1 MFQSKFASMVCLIHT
16 FPFSFH
22 SSGKTSTIHYLAGST
37 FNETIVD
44 GFDDLEVVDVL
55 HPGLQNAEASSSTR
69 SVTKSILSIDITTDS
84 GETIQICDTPGF
96 EDTDGVE
103 TELANGFG
111 LVTAIHRAKRVKP
124 VLVLSVSR
132 DELSF
137 VVSLFIMMCKN

>member
-1 MFQSKFASMVCLIHT
+1 MFNSKFASIVSLTRT
-16 FPFSFH
+16 FPFLH

-44 GFDDLEVVDVL
+44 GFDHLEVVDVL

-124 VLVLSVSR
+124 ILVLSVSR
-132 DELSF
+132 EISF
-137 VVSLFIMMCKN
+137 VVSLFI